1 MYVAELDL
9 RDFRSWPELHLE
21 LEPGV
26 TVFAGRNGHGKTNI
40 VEAVHYTSVLGSHRV
55 SGDGPLIRAN
65 QHNARISATT
75 VNDGRALTTHLL
87 INANGANQAQINR
100 TRLKTP
106 RELLGVL
113 RTVMFSPEDLRL
125 VTGEPS
131 ERRRFLD
138 DLAALRTPRL
148 GGVRAD
154 YEKVLRQR
162 NALLRTSS
170 MTLRRGYA
178 DEAGASALTTL
189 DVWDSQLAGY
199 GAQLIAGRLL
209 LIDALSDRI
218 TESYA
223 AVAPESRPASVYA
236 KSTLDTAVRELTGT
250 GTGTATNTD
259 ANPTDPIRDPAIFE
273 AAMLAELGRRRREE
287 IDRGTTLVGPHRDDL
302 VLMLGETPAKGY
314 ASHGETWSY
323 ALALHLAEYQLLA
336 SDGSDPVLILD
347 DVFAELDAKRRERL
361 VHVAESAEQV
371 LITAAVGDDLP
382 GNLDDAVSARY
393 TVTMEDGVSSIER
406 SGA

>member
-9 RDFRSWPELHLE
+9 RDFRSWPELHLD

-40 VEAVHYTSVLGSHRV
+40 VEALYYTSHLRSHRV
-55 SGDGPLIRAN
+55 SGDGPLIGA
-65 QHNARISATT
+65 QASNARISATT
-75 VNDGRALTTHLL
+75 VNEGRALTTHLL
-87 INANGANQAQINR
+87 IQHSGGNQAQINR
-100 TRLKTP
+100 TRLKSP
-106 RELLGVL
+106 RELAGVL

-125 VTGEPS
+125 VNGEPS

-148 GGVRAD
+148 GGARAD

-162 NALLRTSS
+162 NALLRNSN
-170 MTLRRGYA
+170 MALRRGYS
-178 DEAGASALTTL
+178 DDTGASALSTL
-189 DVWDSQLAGY
+189 DVWDGQLAAY
-199 GAQLIAGRLL
+199 GSQVLAGRML
-209 LIDALSDRI
+209 LIDALSDLI
-218 TESYA
+218 TEAYA
-223 AVAPESRPASVYA
+223 AVAPESRPAAVQI
-236 KSTLDTAVRELTGT
+236 KSTLDRAVAELAGGET
-250 GTGTATNTD
+250 
-259 ANPTDPIRDPAIFE
+259 RDPAIFE
-273 AAMLAELGRRRREE
+273 AAMLSELGRRRSEE

-302 VLMLGETPAKGY
+302 VLMLGDNPAKGY

-323 ALALHLAEYQLLA
+323 ALALHLAEYQLLS

-361 VHVAESAEQV
+361 VHVAEGAEQV

-382 GNLDDAVSARY
+382 GNLNDAVTARY
-393 TVTMEDGVSSIER
+393 VVTMEEGVSSIER
-406 SGA
+406 SDQ